1 MTSRAW
7 LLDLI
12 HKIGEE
18 LALCD
23 HLAEKLEDEN
33 SKKLYCATLASRRK
47 DMLLLTESVKDPNL
61 EYWCEFKHAVKAYTL
76 AVECYDAEQNEKT
89 YEQVENTADILA
101 GVITLF
107 LGLEFK
113 PCARCLND
121 KLLANYNEV
130 KENKKNA

>member
-23 HLAEKLEDEN
+23 HLAEKLDNEQARE
-33 SKKLYCATLASRRK
+33 LYCATLAQRRK
-47 DMLLLTESVKDPNL
+47 DMSLLVEYGKDPDT
-61 EYWCEFKHAVKAYTL
+61 EFWCEFKHAVKAYTL
-76 AVECYDAEQNEKT
+76 AVEVYDAEPT
-89 YEQVENTADILA
+89 CATFEQVEKTADILA
-101 GVITLF
+101 GVVTLF
-107 LGLEFK
+107 LGVEFK

-121 KLLANYNEV
+121 KLLANYNEE
-130 KENKKNA
+130 KEKR